1 MTIRRVNQ
9 EVIRETSSTWQSIN
23 PKLGA
28 SVIGYEM
35 DTRRMKVG
43 DGITSWNALSYI
55 DSDTLDG
62 QHSSYFS
69 PATHDHN
76 TTYLGINATADNS
89 DKLDGQH
96 ASYFSPATHDHD
108 TTYLG
113 INATADNSDKLDGHD
128 STYFASSDHTHE
140 LTATVELSPQV
151 YPADKPTMI
160 SRGIVKGYS
169 FPVFNEDGEE
179 LFLLSVVPQSWDNTT
194 DITFGCIAM
203 IDTSNTDK
211 KFKIQLDWTPITP
224 GDVVGTSTSS
234 ASQEVTISGTADQ
247 YKTYS
252 IDIDIDH
259 ASIEVGDVLALRIRR
274 VSASS
279 DESTGEIILYGFY
292 LKYTITEAIP

>member
-1 MTIRRVNQ
+1 V
-9 EVIRETSSTWQSIN
+9 QSIN

-62 QHSSYFS
+62 HDSTYFS

-140 LTATVELSPQV
+140 LTATVEYPTGLS
-151 YPADKPTMI
+151 
-160 SRGIVKGYS
+160 
-169 FPVFNEDGEE
+169 
-179 LFLLSVVPQSWDNTT
+179 
-194 DITFGCIAM
+194 C
-203 IDTSNTDK
+203 
-211 KFKIQLDWTPITP
+211 
-224 GDVVGTSTSS
+224 
-234 ASQEVTISGTADQ
+234 
-247 YKTYS
+247 
-252 IDIDIDH
+252 
-259 ASIEVGDVLALRIRR
+259 
-274 VSASS
+274 
-279 DESTGEIILYGFY
+279 
-292 LKYTITEAIP
+292 